1 MPRSTSGDVDGVF
14 KPFRV
19 VTPSLR
25 LLIILSGSSA
35 VLLLVWFLFALLPS
49 RKAGVA
55 VFVLPG
61 SIATLYSPGQGYVY
75 FSAQIKDK
83 VLESKEIY
91 QILNAKSWDKD
102 MQKFLTDRGENSSS
116 YNVINQFKSSMPL
129 LSPLKDNYHNTNSSH
144 SKSRTTT
151 SYDGPQFCQKPNQ
164 TLAFV
169 LNNANRSE
177 LVNALMTGLAV
188 QEDFDVQQDNFD
200 RAISQAT
207 KIYDYNK
214 SISNSANKLY
224 QEGIISKAALA
235 EYMSTQAKDFTD
247 VIDIKSDK
255 GTSFQNSMTTFLDAR
270 NKFKTFISQ
279 SYLLAPDTACVV
291 SKLVAP
297 GTFVEANTPILITTT
312 ATGAYPDIIPVFINS
327 EFIADIKVGNE
338 SIVTPVGFST
348 TQFGGIKGEVIEIS
362 ETTQSVG
369 EILKT
374 VGIDTIV
381 QSIQKS
387 YNSPFLVLVRLKKSA
402 TTASG
407 YEWTSSVGPD
417 FKIPITSMMNA
428 TIITKRVSPAS
439 MALPALK
446 NLFTSN
452 PIPPKEV
459 EN

>member
-1 MPRSTSGDVDGVF
+1 
-14 KPFRV
+14 
-19 VTPSLR
+19 
-25 LLIILSGSSA
+25 
-35 VLLLVWFLFALLPS
+35 
-49 RKAGVA
+49 
-55 VFVLPG
+55 
-61 SIATLYSPGQGYVY
+61 
-75 FSAQIKDK
+75 
-83 VLESKEIY
+83 
-91 QILNAKSWDKD
+91 
-102 MQKFLTDRGENSSS
+102 
-116 YNVINQFKSSMPL
+116 
-129 LSPLKDNYHNTNSSH
+129 
-144 SKSRTTT
+144 
-151 SYDGPQFCQKPNQ
+151 
-164 TLAFV
+164 
-169 LNNANRSE
+169 
-177 LVNALMTGLAV
+177 
-188 QEDFDVQQDNFD
+188 
-200 RAISQAT
+200 
-207 KIYDYNK
+207 
-214 SISNSANKLY
+214 
-224 QEGIISKAALA
+224 
-235 EYMSTQAKDFTD
+235 
-247 VIDIKSDK
+247 
-255 GTSFQNSMTTFLDAR
+255 MTTFLDAR

-279 SYLLAPDTACVV
+279 SYLLAPNTACVV

-387 YNSPFLVLVRLKKSA
+387 YNSPFLVLVKLKKS
-402 TTASG
+402 TSTSSG
-407 YEWTSSVGPD
+407 YEWTSSIGPD

-439 MALPALK
+439 MALPALR

-452 PIPPKEV
+452 PIPLKEV